1 MKGFKG
7 FDKNLKCRGK
17 QYETGQTFEEKEA
30 SLCNKGL
37 HFCEYPLDCFGYYQP
52 AGSRFAEIE
61 AEDVS
66 DETNPG
72 DSKRVTKKIMIKS
85 ELSLKELIEAAVK
98 FTFDKAVWTDD
109 DKATGDRG
117 AASATG
123 HRGAASATGHRGA
136 ASATGYRGAASA
148 TGDRGA
154 ASATGD
160 RGAASA
166 TGYRGAASAT
176 GYRGAASATGDQGAA
191 SVKGDNSIALA
202 SGIEGKA
209 SGALGCWIVLAEW
222 GQDENDKWKIKAVKS
237 VQVDGEKIKPDTFYR
252 LRKGEFV
259 EEE

>member
-17 QYETGQTFEEKEA
+17 QYEIGQIFEEEEA
-30 SLCNKGL
+30 SLCDRGL

-66 DETNPG
+66 DETNPNN
-72 DSKRVTKKIMIKS
+72 SKRVAKKITVKN
-85 ELSLKELIEAAVK
+85 ELSLKGLIEAAVK
-98 FTFDKAVWTDD
+98 FTFDKAVWVDG
-109 DKATGDRG
+109 DKATG
-117 AASATG
+117 
-123 HRGAASATGHRGA
+123 
-136 ASATGYRGAASA
+136 YR
-148 TGDRGA
+148 
-154 ASATGD
+154 
-160 RGAASA
+160 
-166 TGYRGAASAT
+166 
-176 GYRGAASATGDQGAA
+176 GAA

-222 GQDENDKWKIKAVKS
+222 GQDENGIWKIKVVKS
-237 VQVDGEKIKPDTFYR
+237 VQVDGKKIKPDTFYR
-252 LRKGEFV
+252 LQNGEFV

>member
-17 QYETGQTFEEKEA
+17 QYEIGQIFEEEEA
-30 SLCNKGL
+30 SLCDRGL

-66 DETNPG
+66 DETNPNN
-72 DSKRVTKKIMIKS
+72 SKRVAKKITVKN
-85 ELSLKELIEAAVK
+85 ELSLKGLIEAAVK
-98 FTFDKAVWTDD
+98 FTFDKAVWVDG
-109 DKATGDRG
+109 DK
-117 AASATG
+117 
-123 HRGAASATGHRGA
+123 
-136 ASATGYRGAASA
+136 ATGYRGAASA
-148 TGDRGA
+148 TGEQ
-154 ASATGD
+154 
-160 RGAASA
+160 GAASA
-166 TGYRGAASAT
+166 TGYQGAASAT
-176 GYRGAASATGDQGAA
+176 GTQGAASATGTQGAA

-222 GQDENDKWKIKAVKS
+222 GQDENGIWKIKVVKS
-237 VQVDGEKIKPDTFYR
+237 VQVDGKKIKPDTFYR
-252 LRKGEFV
+252 LQKGEFV